1 MPFELLDLLSLTA
14 SRCQTV
20 SSYDAEVNSISSERR
35 QHSETFIMLIFTGSK
50 NALRYMIKEIV
61 DLIPEVDVQ
70 SSVLKPELNFCTIQR
85 RKIMQ
90 FRPFKKVVYFV
101 GIGLIL
107 LYLSSHIGYLSS
119 QSVS

>member
-70 SSVLKPELNFCTIQR
+70 SSVLKPELDFCTIQR